1 MMIDYGLDGRV
12 ALVTGAAS
20 GIGEACAK
28 ALARSGARA
37 VVADLDLA
45 GAERVAEEIEAA
57 GGAASAAQLD
67 VTRPESVDAV
77 LAAAA
82 ELGAVEIAVNNAG
95 IGLPTTTTGDLAPEA
110 WRRVMDVNLDGVF
123 HCLRAELRLM
133 AARGRGAIVTMS
145 SVLGVVG
152 SEAGSSAY
160 TASKH
165 AIVGLTRN
173 AALEYAARGIRV
185 NAVGPGHV
193 LTALVRQ
200 LVPEPTLRARAA
212 QIPLGRLG
220 EPAEVAELVAWLCSD
235 AASFV
240 TGAFYPV
247 DGGYLAR

>member
-67 VTRPESVDAV
+67 VTRPQSVDAV

-133 AARGRGAIVTMS
+133 APRGRGAIVTMS

-152 SEAGSSAY
+152 SDAGSSAY

-193 LTALVRQ
+193 LTSLVRQ
-200 LVPEPTLRARAA
+200 LVPEATLRARAA